1 ICFLSLLVFTF
12 KQIEKAILKEKRK
25 KNDI

>member
-1 ICFLSLLVFTF
+1 SLLVFTF

>member
-1 ICFLSLLVFTF
+1 FLSLLVFTF

>member
-1 ICFLSLLVFTF
+1 LLVFTF